1 MKVKIVLLL
10 ILFAFAYN
18 FNAQNS
24 DQLQN
29 ATLTGAADYM
39 IEVPSIASQI
49 AAGTFIPAEYIEKEV
64 NPKKRGANRAVP
76 GKGLPRGNDPLWEQ
90 QSRTTLV
97 KGREPILT
105 FEAASSGTTPTDPT
119 GAVGPNHFVNAWN
132 SSFRI
137 WDKSGNALTD
147 AASLGTIFPGQT
159 MGDPIVFYDAFA
171 DRFLITEFF
180 SNGFLVAISQ
190 GSDPV
195 NDGWYT
201 YQYSTSSFP
210 DYPKFSV
217 WSDGYYITANKD
229 QGSPDVSEVVFAI
242 ERDEI
247 ILGNPDAQIVGF
259 PLPDIVNSGF
269 YSPLGF
275 NVNGSELPPA
285 GDSPIVYM
293 QDDSWSGISEDHLKI
308 WRINVDW
315 DDPENSTI
323 SDPEEIITEAFD
335 GLFDGGSFSNLPQP
349 SGPDID
355 ALQATIMYMAQYR
368 RFSSFNSV
376 VFNFVVDLDGND
388 DYAGIRWYELRQTE
402 DGDPWAIYQE
412 GTYVQPDGHSAF
424 VGNMCMDVNGN
435 IAMAYSV
442 VSSTEYPSLRYTGRF
457 VSDELN
463 TMTIAE
469 EVIVNGVQSDPSLR
483 YGDYSQM
490 TIDPTDDKTFW
501 SIGEYFAGGTRKNQ
515 VGVFKLAPD
524 LPDDVGVVS
533 IDAPVDGS
541 LSSADTVKIT
551 IRNFGIDTQVDIPVS
566 YQVDGGTIVNEIF
579 TDSLHGSTSAQ
590 YIFSTTGDFSVEGQT
605 YWITAYTSMSTDQ
618 DNSNDTLTTSVTHLF
633 PNDIG
638 VTKIISPVSG
648 SGLTT
653 EEPVKVTIGNFGGA
667 KQSDFDITYFLDEGT
682 PITEQVPD
690 TLPGSSTMTYTFDQ
704 AADLSLLGDY
714 TLMVYTSLSGD
725 SDMTNDTINEIITN
739 EICQPEQNCN
749 EGDGIA
755 VLKLGTIEN
764 NSGCD
769 PNGYGDYT
777 YLITDLEL
785 GFVNKLTIT
794 TNYGDQY
801 VKVWIDYNDN
811 FLFENNEMVVDD
823 YVIAPGQGAGTYME
837 EIDLIVG
844 YEASLGEHMMRAKTN
859 WNSGVPDDA
868 CEETS
873 YGETEDYTVNL
884 VQTTG
889 VNELTREPN
898 ELIIGSSSDDRFKLS
913 FTAVNLSENL
923 ILTVHNTSGQ
933 KVIQNWVYNNGGK
946 YEYDFDMS
954 HAPPGVYLVR
964 LGSSNFGKVK
974 KIVVN

>member
-873 YGETEDYTVNL
+873 YGETEDYMVNL